1 MAHMESVYR
10 VEAYKMLLQVKEQD
24 VRERLLKQFDEAWE
38 KFLLAYAANGH
49 AIEEGRQISKC
60 LKEIEYATYPLETFS
75 YRTYTASE
83 KNKCESCGCTKFIL
97 KDKEYGILYVTCS
110 QCFHSERHECFKK

>member
-1 MAHMESVYR
+1 MESIYR
-10 VEAYKMLLQVKEQD
+10 LKAYKMLLQVKEED
-24 VRERLLKQFDEAWE
+24 VRGRLLKQFDELLE
-38 KFLLAYAANGH
+38 KFLFVYAAKGH
-49 AIEEGRQISKC
+49 AIEDEEDQQITKC

-97 KDKEYGILYVTCS
+97 KDKEDGILYVTCS
-110 QCFHSERHECFKK
+110 QCFHSERHRCVKNN